1 MFQSAPALRAE
12 MRSMRSQLHELQRL
26 MRLSIDMQ
34 MDVQRSI
41 RQEVAA
47 SLAQA
52 GTSLNMLQSNT
63 QSFHNK
69 LFNLSQFY
77 DMLI

>member
-52 GTSLNMLQSNT
+52 GTSLNMLQSNA

-69 LFNLSQFY
+69 LFNLSKF
-77 DMLI
+77 